1 MNPRYPKTVDND
13 NQFTPELMELWHE
26 AMVDLRARRN
36 RALRWQVPT
45 FVVFWLVAL
54 IILGP
59 LVIALGIVVAV
70 GFGLALQALR
80 PNYDYTVSDDQT
92 SAKFHLNHIFRLKY
106 FLEYPMSVLA
116 KGKNGFGDLVF
127 AIIAFFTLPIWWG
140 FTSFFYAFEFLNYM
154 WWLKGFTEWT
164 GRLQKTVDGGNGKQH
179 LRGTNILPSVQLSGT
194 APTGAAPPP
203 IQQEPLEVLDGL
215 LTLLPDGGIA
225 LAGGIAFDRNSTFSD
240 LSMNGLTLT
249 RETEAQLKVSH
260 EGSDKWFRFDG
271 NSWLSV

>member
-1 MNPRYPKTVDND
+1 MVDND
-13 NQFTPELMELWHE
+13 NQFTPELMELWQE

-45 FVVFWLVAL
+45 FVIFWLVAL

-59 LVIALGIVVAV
+59 LVIGLGIVVAV
-70 GFGLALQALR
+70 GLGLAYQAQR
-80 PNYDYTVSDDQT
+80 PNYDYTASDDQS

-106 FLEYPMSVLA
+106 FFEYPLGVLS
-116 KGKNGFGDLVF
+116 KGKNGFGDLVL

-140 FTSFFYAFEFLNYM
+140 FVSFFYAFEFLNYM

-179 LRGTNILPSVQLSGT
+179 IRGTNILPSVQLSGT

-203 IQQEPLEVLDGL
+203 IPQRPLEVLDGL

-225 LAGGIAFDRNSTFSD
+225 LSGGIAFDRNSTFSNF
-240 LSMNGLTLT
+240 SMNGLTLT
-249 RETEAQLKVSH
+249 RETDAQLKVSH
-260 EGSDKWFRFDG
+260 EGSDRLFRFDG